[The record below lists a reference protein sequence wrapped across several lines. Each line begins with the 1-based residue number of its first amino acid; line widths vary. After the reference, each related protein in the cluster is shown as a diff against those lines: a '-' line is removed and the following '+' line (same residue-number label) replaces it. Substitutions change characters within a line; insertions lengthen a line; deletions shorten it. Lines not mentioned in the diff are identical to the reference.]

1 MPKVASSAKKKK
13 RPAKRV
19 VTRRNAGRLET
30 IGAQLD
36 STVTTFGKG
45 VLQLTFMT
53 VITLGLL
60 ALVVS
65 AASGR
70 LSKLPDRIAWM
81 SEAAA
86 RSVGLNV
93 YHVTIKGGESLTK
106 REVMQALR
114 DERFGS
120 VIGRPLMTLDA
131 DAMRETLENLDPVKA
146 AVVQKLLPDT
156 LHVSIL
162 ERDERALYL
171 NEDGTYFVVDSQG
184 VIVRESSPTEYTD
197 LPVISGTDDPAK
209 AAAFL
214 RILREHPAILTR
226 VKGIVVVSDRRFDL
240 RFGNGFV
247 AKLPEEDVRIA
258 LARLEKLETGAGRL
272 SATLDYIDLRD
283 PKWAYYKPK
292 DE

>member
-45 VLQLTFMT
+45 VLQLAFMT

-70 LSKLPDRIAWM
+70 LSQLPDRLAWL
-81 SEAAA
+81 SESAA
-86 RSVGLNV
+86 RSFGLNV
-93 YHVTIKGGESLTK
+93 YHVTIKGGESLTE

-120 VIGRPLMTLDA
+120 VVGRPLLSLDG
-131 DAMRETLENLDPVKA
+131 DAMRNALESLDPVKA

-171 NEDGTYFVVDSQG
+171 NGDGTYFVVDSQG
-184 VIVRESSPTEYTD
+184 VIVRPSSPTEYTD
-197 LPVISGTDDPAK
+197 LPVISGTDDPSR
-209 AAAFL
+209 AAPFL
-214 RILREHPAILTR
+214 RLLRDHPAILTR
-226 VKGIVVVSDRRFDL
+226 VKGIEVVSDRRFDL
-240 RFGNGFV
+240 HFGNGFV
-247 AKLPEEDVRIA
+247 AKLPEEDIGDA
-258 LARLEKLETGAGRL
+258 LTRLEALEAGAGRL

>member
-45 VLQLTFMT
+45 VLQLGFMT

-86 RSVGLNV
+86 RGAGLNV

-114 DERFGS
+114 DDRFGS

-131 DAMRETLENLDPVKA
+131 DAMRDALESLDPVKA
-146 AVVQKLLPDT
+146 AVVQKLLPNT

-171 NEDGTYFVVDSQG
+171 NGDGTYFVVDSQG

-247 AKLPEEDVRIA
+247 AKLPEEEVRVA